1 MTGKLKELAYNR
13 DGKQVLT
20 IILDGDFREQF
31 DELEPDQ
38 VTIDIRKWHRRRSMN
53 ANAYAWVLIDKLAER
68 TGITKQEVYRIAIR
82 DIGGVSDVVCIQT
95 KALEAFRSGWEMKG
109 LGWQTEV
116 LDSKLVGCTNVV
128 VYYGSSV
135 YDTRQMSQLIDVL
148 VNECKAQGIETLSPD
163 ELEKLAGYA
172 RFYA

>member
-13 DGKQVLT
+13 DGQQVLT

-68 TGITKQEVYRIAIR
+68 TGITKQEIYRTAIR
-82 DIGGVSDVVCIQT
+82 DIGGVSDVVCIRT

-109 LGWQTEV
+109 IGWQTEV